1 MKTPLTWRK
10 ATAAAVAA
18 IVSIGSAGIAVAA
31 TNSSIGSSVAG
42 SSFNL
47 TIGSS
52 VTGSSKP
59 QPEEQQG
66 FDLQSHRGG
75 RGEYTE
81 ESRKAFEESLK
92 MGVSTLELDIVLAED
107 GTPVVWHDPEIQAD
121 KCTDTKPATE
131 NDPEF
136 PYVGKLVHELNWKQL
151 QTLNC
156 NKVLKGF
163 PEAKAE
169 KSNKLLQLQDV
180 FDIAAAD
187 PQMRFNIETKIE
199 AENRE
204 KSATPQ
210 EFVDAILPVVRHN
223 KATSRTTIQ
232 SFDWRSL
239 PLVRKAQPDISL
251 ALLYDATT
259 WKSGSQWI
267 GDVDYDK
274 LGGDVNKAATQMGA
288 EILSPDYKLV
298 TPENVASAHA
308 AGLQVLPWTV
318 NEKSD
323 MQAMVDAKVDGL
335 ITDYPTRGLEVVK
348 KNKLQV
354 L

>member
-1 MKTPLTWRK
+1 MKTSLTWRK
-10 ATAAAVAA
+10 TAAAAVAA
-18 IVSIGSAGIAVAA
+18 IVSLGSAGTAVAA
-31 TNSSIGSSVAG
+31 QGSIAG
-42 SSFNL
+42 SSFSF
-47 TIGSS
+47 GSS
-52 VTGSSKP
+52 IAGSSKP
-59 QPEEQQG
+59 EPAKPQG

-81 ESRKAFEESLK
+81 ESRKAFEESVK
-92 MGVSTLELDIVLAED
+92 MGVSTLELDIVMAED
-107 GTPVVWHDPEIQAD
+107 GTPVVWHDPVIQAE

-136 PYVGKLVHELNWKQL
+136 PYVGKLIHELNWKQL

-156 NKVLKGF
+156 NKVLKDF
-163 PEAKAE
+163 PDAKAE
-169 KSNKLLQLQDV
+169 EENKLLQLQDV

-199 AENRE
+199 AEEPE
-204 KSATPQ
+204 KSAEPQ
-210 EFVDAILPVVRHN
+210 EFVDAILPVVRAN

-251 ALLYDATT
+251 ALLYSAKT
-259 WKSGSQWI
+259 WASGSKWT

-274 LGGDVNKAATQMGA
+274 VGGDVNKAATQLGA
-288 EILSPDYKLV
+288 EILSPEYKLV
-298 TPENVASAHA
+298 TPENVASAHE

-318 NEKSD
+318 NEKPD
-323 MQAMVDAKVDGL
+323 MQAVIDAKVDGL
-335 ITDYPTRGLEVVK
+335 ITDYPTRGMEVLK
-348 KNKLQV
+348 ENKRQV

>member
-10 ATAAAVAA
+10 TAAAAVAA
-18 IVSIGSAGIAVAA
+18 IVSLGSAGTAGAA
-31 TNSSIGSSVAG
+31 SNSSVSSSIAG
-42 SSFNL
+42 SSFSF
-47 TIGSS
+47 GSS
-52 VTGSSKP
+52 IAGSSKP
-59 QPEEQQG
+59 EQSKPQG

-81 ESRKAFEESLK
+81 ESRKAFEESVK

-107 GTPVVWHDPEIQAD
+107 GTPVVWHDPAIQAD

-156 NKVLKGF
+156 NKVLKDF
-163 PEAKAE
+163 PDAKAE
-169 KSNKLLQLQDV
+169 EENKLLQLQDV
-180 FDIAAAD
+180 FEIAAAD

-199 AENRE
+199 AEE
-204 KSATPQ
+204 PDKSAEPQ
-210 EFVDAILPVVRHN
+210 EFVDAILPVVRAN

-274 LGGDVNKAATQMGA
+274 VGGNVNKAATQLGA
-288 EILSPDYKLV
+288 EILSPEYKLV
-298 TPENVASAHA
+298 TPESVASAHE

-318 NEKSD
+318 NEKPD
-323 MQAMVDAKVDGL
+323 MQAVIDAKVDGL
-335 ITDYPTRGLEVVK
+335 ITDYPTRGMEVLK
-348 KNKLQV
+348 ENKLQV

>member
-10 ATAAAVAA
+10 TATAAVAA
-18 IVSIGSAGIAVAA
+18 IVSLGSAGTAVAA
-31 TNSSIGSSVAG
+31 QGSIAG
-42 SSFNL
+42 SSFSF
-47 TIGSS
+47 GSS
-52 VTGSSKP
+52 IAGSSQP
-59 QPEEQQG
+59 QPKEPQR

-81 ESRKAFEESLK
+81 ESRKAFEESVK

-156 NKVLKGF
+156 NKVLKDF
-163 PEAKAE
+163 PDAKAE
-169 KSNKLLQLQDV
+169 EENKLLQLQDV

-199 AENRE
+199 AEERE
-204 KSATPQ
+204 KSAEPK
-210 EFVDAILPVVRHN
+210 EFVDAILPVVRAN

-239 PLVRKAQPDISL
+239 PLVREAQPDISL

-274 LGGDVNKAATQMGA
+274 VGGDVNKAAKQLGA
-288 EILSPDYKLV
+288 EILSPHYKLV
-298 TPENVASAHA
+298 TPENVASAHEA
-308 AGLQVLPWTV
+308 DLQVLPWTV
-318 NEKSD
+318 NEKPD
-323 MQAMVDAKVDGL
+323 MQAMIDAKVDGL
-335 ITDYPTRGLEVVK
+335 ITDYPTRGMEVLK
-348 KNKLQV
+348 ENKRQV

>member
-1 MKTPLTWRK
+1 MKTSLTWRK
-10 ATAAAVAA
+10 TAAAAVAA
-18 IVSIGSAGIAVAA
+18 IVSLGSAGTAGAA
-31 TNSSIGSSVAG
+31 SNSSVSSSIA
-42 SSFNL
+42 
-47 TIGSS
+47 
-52 VTGSSKP
+52 GSSKP
-59 QPEEQQG
+59 EQSKPQG

-81 ESRKAFEESLK
+81 ESRKAFEESVK
-92 MGVSTLELDIVLAED
+92 MGLSTLELDIVLAED
-107 GTPVVWHDPEIQAD
+107 GTPVVWHDPAIQAD

-156 NKVLKGF
+156 NKVLKDF
-163 PEAKAE
+163 PDAKAE
-169 KSNKLLQLQDV
+169 EENKLLQLQDV
-180 FDIAAAD
+180 FEIAAAD

-199 AENRE
+199 AEE
-204 KSATPQ
+204 PDKSAEPQ
-210 EFVDAILPVVRHN
+210 EFVDAILPVVRAN

-274 LGGDVNKAATQMGA
+274 VGGNVNKAATQLGA
-288 EILSPDYKLV
+288 EILSPHYELV
-298 TPENVASAHA
+298 TPESVASAHE

-318 NEKSD
+318 NKKPD
-323 MQAMVDAKVDGL
+323 MQAMIDAKVDGL
-335 ITDYPTRGLEVVK
+335 ITDYPTRGMEVLK
-348 KNKLQV
+348 ENKRQV

>member
-1 MKTPLTWRK
+1 MKTSLTWRK
-10 ATAAAVAA
+10 TAAAAVAA
-18 IVSIGSAGIAVAA
+18 IVSLGSAGTAA
-31 TNSSIGSSVAG
+31 AAQGSIAG
-42 SSFNL
+42 SSFSF
-47 TIGSS
+47 GSS
-52 VTGSSKP
+52 IAGSSKP
-59 QPEEQQG
+59 EQSKPQG

-81 ESRKAFEESLK
+81 ESRKAFEESVK

-107 GTPVVWHDPEIQAD
+107 GTPVVWHDPAIQAD

-156 NKVLKGF
+156 NKVLKDY
-163 PEAKAE
+163 PDAKAE
-169 KSNKLLQLQDV
+169 KTNKLLQLQDV

-199 AENRE
+199 AEDRQ

-210 EFVDAILPVVRHN
+210 EFVDAILPVVRAN

-259 WKSGSQWI
+259 WKSSSKWI

-274 LGGDVNKAATQMGA
+274 LGGDVNKAAKQLGA

-318 NEKSD
+318 NEESD

-335 ITDYPTRGLEVVK
+335 ITDYPTRGLDVVK

>member
-10 ATAAAVAA
+10 TAAAAVAA
-18 IVSIGSAGIAVAA
+18 FVSLGSAGTAVAA
-31 TNSSIGSSVAG
+31 TSSTVGSSIAG
-42 SSFNL
+42 SSFNFN
-47 TIGSS
+47 IGSS
-52 VTGSSKP
+52 IAGSSKS
-59 QPEEQQG
+59 QPKEPQG

-81 ESRKAFEESLK
+81 ESRKAFEESVK
-92 MGVSTLELDIVLAED
+92 MDVSTLELDIVLAED

-156 NKVLKGF
+156 NKVLKDY
-163 PEAKAE
+163 PDAKAE
-169 KSNKLLQLQDV
+169 KTNKLLQLQDV
-180 FDIAAAD
+180 FDIAATD

-199 AENRE
+199 AEDRQ

-210 EFVDAILPVVRHN
+210 DFVDAILPVVRAN

>member
-1 MKTPLTWRK
+1 MKTSLTWRK
-10 ATAAAVAA
+10 TAAAAVAA
-18 IVSIGSAGIAVAA
+18 IVSLGSAGTAVAA
-31 TNSSIGSSVAG
+31 QGSIAG
-42 SSFNL
+42 SSFSF
-47 TIGSS
+47 GSS
-52 VTGSSKP
+52 IAGSSKP
-59 QPEEQQG
+59 QPKEPQG

-81 ESRKAFEESLK
+81 QSRKAFEESVK

-107 GTPVVWHDPEIQAD
+107 GTPVVWHDPVIQAE

-136 PYVGKLVHELNWKQL
+136 PYVGKLIHELNWKQL

-156 NKVLKGF
+156 NKVLKDF
-163 PEAKAE
+163 PDAKAE
-169 KSNKLLQLQDV
+169 EENKLLQLQDV

-199 AENRE
+199 AEEPE
-204 KSATPQ
+204 KSAEPQ
-210 EFVDAILPVVRHN
+210 EFVDAILPVVRAN

-251 ALLYDATT
+251 ALLYSAKT
-259 WKSGSQWI
+259 WASGSKWT
-267 GDVDYDK
+267 GDVDYDQV
-274 LGGDVNKAATQMGA
+274 GGDVNKAATQLGA
-288 EILSPDYKLV
+288 EILSPEYKLA
-298 TPENVASAHA
+298 TPENVASAHE

-318 NEKSD
+318 NEKPD
-323 MQAMVDAKVDGL
+323 MQAVIDAKVDGL
-335 ITDYPTRGLEVVK
+335 ITDYPTRGMEVLK
-348 KNKLQV
+348 ENKLQV

>member
-1 MKTPLTWRK
+1 MKTSLTWRK
-10 ATAAAVAA
+10 TAAAAVAA
-18 IVSIGSAGIAVAA
+18 IVSLGSAGTAGAA
-31 TNSSIGSSVAG
+31 SNFSVGSSIAG

-52 VTGSSKP
+52 TTP
-59 QPEEQQG
+59 QPEEEQG

-75 RGEYTE
+75 RGEHTE
-81 ESRKAFEESLK
+81 QSRKAFEESVK
-92 MGVSTLELDIVLAED
+92 MGVSTLELDIVMAED
-107 GTPVVWHDPEIQAD
+107 GTPVVWHDPVIQAD

-131 NDPEF
+131 NDSEF

-156 NKVLKGF
+156 NKVLKDF
-163 PEAKAE
+163 PDAKAE
-169 KSNKLLQLQDV
+169 EENKLLQLQDV
-180 FDIAAAD
+180 FEIAAAD

-199 AENRE
+199 AEDRE
-204 KSATPQ
+204 ESATPQ
-210 EFVDAILPVVRHN
+210 EFVDAILPVVRAN

-251 ALLYDATT
+251 ALLYSAKT
-259 WKSGSQWI
+259 WASGSKWT

-274 LGGDVNKAATQMGA
+274 VDGNVNKAATQLGA
-288 EILSPDYKLV
+288 EILSPHYKLV
-298 TPENVASAHA
+298 TPENVASAHE

-318 NEKSD
+318 NEKPD
-323 MQAMVDAKVDGL
+323 MQAVIDAKVDGL
-335 ITDYPTRGLEVVK
+335 ITDYPTRGMEVLK
-348 KNKLQV
+348 ENKLQV

>member
-1 MKTPLTWRK
+1 MKTSLTWRK
-10 ATAAAVAA
+10 TAAAAVAA
-18 IVSIGSAGIAVAA
+18 IVSLGSAGTAGAA
-31 TNSSIGSSVAG
+31 SNSSVSSSIAG

-52 VTGSSKP
+52 TTP
-59 QPEEQQG
+59 QPEEEQG

-81 ESRKAFEESLK
+81 ESRKAFEESVK
-92 MGVSTLELDIVLAED
+92 MGVSTLELDIVMAED
-107 GTPVVWHDPEIQAD
+107 GTPVVWHDPVIQTD

-156 NKVLKGF
+156 NKVLKDF
-163 PEAKAE
+163 PDAKAE
-169 KSNKLLQLQDV
+169 EENKLLQLQDV
-180 FDIAAAD
+180 FDIAATD
-187 PQMRFNIETKIE
+187 PQMHFNIETKIE
-199 AENRE
+199 AEE
-204 KSATPQ
+204 PDKSAEPQ
-210 EFVDAILPVVRHN
+210 EFVDAILPVVRAN

-274 LGGDVNKAATQMGA
+274 VGGNVNKAATQLGA
-288 EILSPDYKLV
+288 EILSPHYKLV
-298 TPENVASAHA
+298 TPESVASAHE

-318 NEKSD
+318 NKKPD
-323 MQAMVDAKVDGL
+323 MQAMIDAKVDGL
-335 ITDYPTRGLEVVK
+335 ITDYPTRGMEVLK
-348 KNKLQV
+348 ENKRQV

>member
-1 MKTPLTWRK
+1 MKTSLTWRK
-10 ATAAAVAA
+10 TAAAAVAA
-18 IVSIGSAGIAVAA
+18 IVSLGSAGTAA
-31 TNSSIGSSVAG
+31 AAQGSIAG
-42 SSFNL
+42 SSFSF
-47 TIGSS
+47 GSS
-52 VTGSSKP
+52 IAGSSKP
-59 QPEEQQG
+59 EQSKPQG

-81 ESRKAFEESLK
+81 ESRKAFEESVK

-107 GTPVVWHDPEIQAD
+107 GTPVVWHDPAIQAD

-156 NKVLKGF
+156 NKVLKDY
-163 PEAKAE
+163 PDAKAE
-169 KSNKLLQLQDV
+169 KTNKLLQLQDV

-199 AENRE
+199 AEDRQ

-210 EFVDAILPVVRHN
+210 EFVDAILPVVRAN

-232 SFDWRSL
+232 SFDWHSL

-259 WKSGSQWI
+259 WKSSSKWI

-274 LGGDVNKAATQMGA
+274 LGGDVNKAAKQLGA

-318 NEKSD
+318 NEESD

-335 ITDYPTRGLEVVK
+335 ITDYPTRGLDVVK

>member
-1 MKTPLTWRK
+1 MKTPLNWRK
-10 ATAAAVAA
+10 TAAAAVAA
-18 IVSIGSAGIAVAA
+18 IVSLGSAGTAVAA
-31 TNSSIGSSVAG
+31 QGSIAG
-42 SSFNL
+42 SSFSF
-47 TIGSS
+47 GSS
-52 VTGSSKP
+52 IAGSSQP
-59 QPEEQQG
+59 QPSKPEG

-81 ESRKAFEESLK
+81 QSHKAFEESVK
-92 MGVSTLELDIVLAED
+92 MGVSTLELDIVMAED
-107 GTPVVWHDPEIQAD
+107 GTPVVWHDPVIQAE

-136 PYVGKLVHELNWKQL
+136 PYVGKLIHELNWKQL

-156 NKVLKGF
+156 NKVLKDF
-163 PEAKAE
+163 PDAKAE
-169 KSNKLLQLQDV
+169 EENKLLQLQDV

-199 AENRE
+199 AEEPE
-204 KSATPQ
+204 KSAEPQ
-210 EFVDAILPVVRHN
+210 EFVDAILPVVRAN

-251 ALLYDATT
+251 ALLYSAKT
-259 WKSGSQWI
+259 WASGSKWT

-274 LGGDVNKAATQMGA
+274 VGGDVNKAATQLGA
-288 EILSPDYKLV
+288 EILSPEYKLV
-298 TPENVASAHA
+298 TPENVASAHE

-318 NEKSD
+318 NEKPD
-323 MQAMVDAKVDGL
+323 MQAVIDAKVDGL
-335 ITDYPTRGLEVVK
+335 ITDYPTRGMEVLK
-348 KNKLQV
+348 ENKRQV

>member
-1 MKTPLTWRK
+1 MKTSLTWRK
-10 ATAAAVAA
+10 TAAAAVAA
-18 IVSIGSAGIAVAA
+18 IVSLGSAGTAGAA
-31 TNSSIGSSVAG
+31 SNSSVSSSIAG
-42 SSFNL
+42 SSFGF
-47 TIGSS
+47 GSS
-52 VTGSSKP
+52 IAGSSKP
-59 QPEEQQG
+59 EQSKPQG

-81 ESRKAFEESLK
+81 ESRKAFEESVK
-92 MGVSTLELDIVLAED
+92 MGVSTLELDIVMAED
-107 GTPVVWHDPEIQAD
+107 GTPVVWHDPAIQAD

-156 NKVLKGF
+156 NKVLKDF
-163 PEAKAE
+163 PDAKAE
-169 KSNKLLQLQDV
+169 EENKLLQLQDV
-180 FDIAAAD
+180 FEIAAAD
-187 PQMRFNIETKIE
+187 PQMHFNIETKIE
-199 AENRE
+199 AEE
-204 KSATPQ
+204 PDKSAEPQ
-210 EFVDAILPVVRHN
+210 EFVDAILPVVRAN

-251 ALLYDATT
+251 ALLYNATT

-274 LGGDVNKAATQMGA
+274 VGGNVNKAATQLGA
-288 EILSPDYKLV
+288 EILSPHYKLV
-298 TPENVASAHA
+298 TPESVASAHE

-318 NEKSD
+318 NEKPD
-323 MQAMVDAKVDGL
+323 MQAVIDAKVDGL
-335 ITDYPTRGLEVVK
+335 ITDYPTRGMEVLK
-348 KNKLQV
+348 ENKRQV

>member
-10 ATAAAVAA
+10 TAAAAVAA
-18 IVSIGSAGIAVAA
+18 IVSLGSAGTAVAA
-31 TNSSIGSSVAG
+31 TNSSVGSSIAG

-52 VTGSSKP
+52 TTP
-59 QPEEQQG
+59 QPEEEQG

-81 ESRKAFEESLK
+81 ESRKAFEESVK

-136 PYVGKLVHELNWKQL
+136 PYVGKLIHELNWKQL

-156 NKVLKGF
+156 NKVLKDF
-163 PEAKAE
+163 PDAKAE
-169 KSNKLLQLQDV
+169 EENKLLQLQDV

-199 AENRE
+199 AEDRE
-204 KSATPQ
+204 KSAEPK
-210 EFVDAILPVVRHN
+210 EFVDAILPVVRAN

-251 ALLYDATT
+251 ALLYSAKT
-259 WKSGSQWI
+259 WASGSKWI

-274 LGGDVNKAATQMGA
+274 VGGDVNKAAKQLGA
-288 EILSPDYKLV
+288 EILSPHYKLV
-298 TPENVASAHA
+298 TPENVASAHEA
-308 AGLQVLPWTV
+308 DLQVLPWTV
-318 NEKSD
+318 NEKPD
-323 MQAMVDAKVDGL
+323 MQAMIDAKVDGL
-335 ITDYPTRGLEVVK
+335 ITDYPTRGMEVLK
-348 KNKLQV
+348 ENKRQV

>member
-1 MKTPLTWRK
+1 MKTSLTWRK
-10 ATAAAVAA
+10 TAAAAVAA
-18 IVSIGSAGIAVAA
+18 IVSLGSAGTAVAA
-31 TNSSIGSSVAG
+31 QGSIAG
-42 SSFNL
+42 SSFSF
-47 TIGSS
+47 GSS
-52 VTGSSKP
+52 IAGSSQP
-59 QPEEQQG
+59 QPKEPQG

-81 ESRKAFEESLK
+81 QSRKAFEESVK
-92 MGVSTLELDIVLAED
+92 MGVSTLELDIVMAED
-107 GTPVVWHDPEIQAD
+107 GTPVVWHDPVIQDD

-136 PYVGKLVHELNWKQL
+136 PYVGKLIHELNWKQL

-156 NKVLKGF
+156 NKVLKDF
-163 PEAKAE
+163 PDAKAE
-169 KSNKLLQLQDV
+169 EENKLLQLQDV

-199 AENRE
+199 AEEPE
-204 KSATPQ
+204 KSAEPQ
-210 EFVDAILPVVRHN
+210 EFVDAILPVVRAN

-251 ALLYDATT
+251 ALLYSAKT
-259 WKSGSQWI
+259 WASGSKWT

-274 LGGDVNKAATQMGA
+274 VGGDVNKAATQLGA
-288 EILSPDYKLV
+288 EFLSPHYKLV
-298 TPENVASAHA
+298 TPESVASAHE

-318 NEKSD
+318 NEKPD
-323 MQAMVDAKVDGL
+323 MQAMIDAKVDGL
-335 ITDYPTRGLEVVK
+335 ITDYPTRGMEVLK
-348 KNKLQV
+348 ENKLQV

>member
-10 ATAAAVAA
+10 TAAAAVAA
-18 IVSIGSAGIAVAA
+18 IVSLGSAGTAA
-31 TNSSIGSSVAG
+31 AAQGSIAG
-42 SSFNL
+42 SSFSF
-47 TIGSS
+47 GSS
-52 VTGSSKP
+52 IAGSSKP
-59 QPEEQQG
+59 QPNEPQG

-75 RGEYTE
+75 RGEFTE
-81 ESRKAFEESLK
+81 ESRKAFEESVK
-92 MGVSTLELDIVLAED
+92 MGVSTLELDIVMAED

-156 NKVLKGF
+156 NKVLKDF
-163 PEAKAE
+163 PDAKAE
-169 KSNKLLQLQDV
+169 EENKLLQLQDV
-180 FDIAAAD
+180 FDIAATD

-199 AENRE
+199 AEDRE
-204 KSATPQ
+204 KSAEPK
-210 EFVDAILPVVRHN
+210 EFVDAILPVVRAN

-239 PLVRKAQPDISL
+239 PLVREAQPDISL

-267 GDVDYDK
+267 GDIDYDK
-274 LGGDVNKAATQMGA
+274 VGGDVNKAATQLGA
-288 EILSPDYKLV
+288 EILSPHYKLV
-298 TPENVASAHA
+298 TPENVASAHEA
-308 AGLQVLPWTV
+308 DLQVLPWTV
-318 NEKSD
+318 NEKPD
-323 MQAMVDAKVDGL
+323 MQAVIDAKVDGL
-335 ITDYPTRGLEVVK
+335 ITDYPTRGMEVLK
-348 KNKLQV
+348 ENKLQV

>member
-1 MKTPLTWRK
+1 M
-10 ATAAAVAA
+10 
-18 IVSIGSAGIAVAA
+18 
-31 TNSSIGSSVAG
+31 
-42 SSFNL
+42 
-47 TIGSS
+47 
-52 VTGSSKP
+52 
-59 QPEEQQG
+59 
-66 FDLQSHRGG
+66 
-75 RGEYTE
+75 
-81 ESRKAFEESLK
+81 
-92 MGVSTLELDIVLAED
+92 
-107 GTPVVWHDPEIQAD
+107 
-121 KCTDTKPATE
+121 
-131 NDPEF
+131 
-136 PYVGKLVHELNWKQL
+136 
-151 QTLNC
+151 
-156 NKVLKGF
+156 
-163 PEAKAE
+163 
-169 KSNKLLQLQDV
+169 
-180 FDIAAAD
+180 
-187 PQMRFNIETKIE
+187 
-199 AENRE
+199 
-204 KSATPQ
+204 
-210 EFVDAILPVVRHN
+210 
-223 KATSRTTIQ
+223 
-232 SFDWRSL
+232 
-239 PLVRKAQPDISL
+239 RKAQPDISL

>member
-1 MKTPLTWRK
+1 MKTSLTWRK
-10 ATAAAVAA
+10 TAAAAVAA
-18 IVSIGSAGIAVAA
+18 IVSLGSAGTAVAA
-31 TNSSIGSSVAG
+31 QGSIAG
-42 SSFNL
+42 SSFSF
-47 TIGSS
+47 GSS
-52 VTGSSKP
+52 IAGSSQP
-59 QPEEQQG
+59 QPSKPEG

-81 ESRKAFEESLK
+81 QSRKAFEESVK
-92 MGVSTLELDIVLAED
+92 MGVSTLELDIVMAED
-107 GTPVVWHDPEIQAD
+107 GTPVVWHDPVIQAE

-136 PYVGKLVHELNWKQL
+136 PYVGKLIHELNWKQL

-156 NKVLKGF
+156 NKVLKDF
-163 PEAKAE
+163 PDAKAE
-169 KSNKLLQLQDV
+169 EENKLLQLQDV

-199 AENRE
+199 AEEPE
-204 KSATPQ
+204 KSAEPQ
-210 EFVDAILPVVRHN
+210 EFVDAILPVVRAN

-259 WKSGSQWI
+259 WKSGSKWI

-274 LGGDVNKAATQMGA
+274 VGGDVNKAATQLGA
-288 EILSPDYKLV
+288 EILSPHYKLV
-298 TPENVASAHA
+298 TPESVASAHE

-318 NEKSD
+318 NEKPD
-323 MQAMVDAKVDGL
+323 MQAVIDAKVDGL
-335 ITDYPTRGLEVVK
+335 ITDYPTRGMEVLK
-348 KNKLQV
+348 ENKRQV

>member
-1 MKTPLTWRK
+1 MKTSLTWRK
-10 ATAAAVAA
+10 TAAAAVAA
-18 IVSIGSAGIAVAA
+18 IVSLGSAGTAGAA
-31 TNSSIGSSVAG
+31 SNSSVSSSIAG
-42 SSFNL
+42 SSFSF
-47 TIGSS
+47 GSS
-52 VTGSSKP
+52 IAGSSKP
-59 QPEEQQG
+59 EQSKPQG

-81 ESRKAFEESLK
+81 ESRKAFEESVK

-107 GTPVVWHDPEIQAD
+107 GTPVVWHDPAIQAD

-136 PYVGKLVHELNWKQL
+136 PYVGKLIHELNWKQL

-156 NKVLKGF
+156 NKVLKDF
-163 PEAKAE
+163 PDAKAE
-169 KSNKLLQLQDV
+169 EENKLLQLQDV
-180 FDIAAAD
+180 FEIAAAD

-199 AENRE
+199 AEE
-204 KSATPQ
+204 PDKSAEPQ
-210 EFVDAILPVVRHN
+210 EFVNAILPVVRTN

-274 LGGDVNKAATQMGA
+274 VGGNVNKAATQLGA
-288 EILSPDYKLV
+288 EILSPHYKLV
-298 TPENVASAHA
+298 TPESVASAHE

-318 NEKSD
+318 NKKPD
-323 MQAMVDAKVDGL
+323 MQAMIDAKVDGL
-335 ITDYPTRGLEVVK
+335 ITDYPTRGMEVLK
-348 KNKLQV
+348 ENKLQV

>member
-1 MKTPLTWRK
+1 MKTSLTWRK
-10 ATAAAVAA
+10 TAAAAVAA
-18 IVSIGSAGIAVAA
+18 IVSLGSAGTAVAA
-31 TNSSIGSSVAG
+31 QGSIAG
-42 SSFNL
+42 SSFSF
-47 TIGSS
+47 GSS
-52 VTGSSKP
+52 IAGSSQP
-59 QPEEQQG
+59 QPKEPQG

-81 ESRKAFEESLK
+81 QSRKAFEESVK
-92 MGVSTLELDIVLAED
+92 MGVSTLELDIVMAED
-107 GTPVVWHDPEIQAD
+107 GTPVVWHDPVIQDD

-131 NDPEF
+131 DDPEF

-156 NKVLKGF
+156 NKVLKDF
-163 PEAKAE
+163 PDAKAE
-169 KSNKLLQLQDV
+169 EENKLLQLQDV
-180 FDIAAAD
+180 FEIAAAD

-199 AENRE
+199 AEEPE
-204 KSATPQ
+204 KSAEPQ
-210 EFVDAILPVVRHN
+210 EFVDAILPVVRAN

-251 ALLYDATT
+251 ALLYSAKT
-259 WKSGSQWI
+259 WASGSKWT

-274 LGGDVNKAATQMGA
+274 VGGDVNKAATQLGA
-288 EILSPDYKLV
+288 EILSPEYKLV
-298 TPENVASAHA
+298 TPENVASAHE

-318 NEKSD
+318 NEKPD
-323 MQAMVDAKVDGL
+323 MQAVIDAKVDGL
-335 ITDYPTRGLEVVK
+335 ITDYPTRGMEVLK
-348 KNKLQV
+348 ENKRQV

>member
-10 ATAAAVAA
+10 TAAAAVAA
-18 IVSIGSAGIAVAA
+18 FVSLGSAGTAVAA
-31 TNSSIGSSVAG
+31 TNSTVGSSIAG
-42 SSFNL
+42 SSFNFN
-47 TIGSS
+47 IGSS
-52 VTGSSKP
+52 IAGSSKP
-59 QPEEQQG
+59 QPKEPKG

-81 ESRKAFEESLK
+81 ESRKAFEESVK
-92 MGVSTLELDIVLAED
+92 MNVSTLELDIVLAED

-156 NKVLKGF
+156 NKVLKDY
-163 PEAKAE
+163 PDAKAE
-169 KSNKLLQLQDV
+169 KTNKLLQLQDV
-180 FDIAAAD
+180 FDIAATD

-199 AENRE
+199 AEDRQ

-210 EFVDAILPVVRHN
+210 EFVDAILPVVRAN

-318 NEKSD
+318 NKESD

>member
-1 MKTPLTWRK
+1 MKTSLTWRK
-10 ATAAAVAA
+10 TAAAAVAA
-18 IVSIGSAGIAVAA
+18 IVSLSSAGTAVAA
-31 TNSSIGSSVAG
+31 QGSIAG
-42 SSFNL
+42 SSFSF
-47 TIGSS
+47 GSS
-52 VTGSSKP
+52 IAGSSKP
-59 QPEEQQG
+59 EQSKPQG

-81 ESRKAFEESLK
+81 ESRKAFEESVK
-92 MGVSTLELDIVLAED
+92 MGVSTLELDIVMAED
-107 GTPVVWHDPEIQAD
+107 GTPVVWHDPAIQID

-156 NKVLKGF
+156 NKVLKDF
-163 PEAKAE
+163 PDAKAE
-169 KSNKLLQLQDV
+169 EENKLLQLQDV
-180 FDIAAAD
+180 FEIAAAD

-199 AENRE
+199 AEE
-204 KSATPQ
+204 PDKSAEPQ
-210 EFVDAILPVVRHN
+210 EFVDAILPVVRAN

-274 LGGDVNKAATQMGA
+274 VGGNVNKAATQLGA
-288 EILSPDYKLV
+288 EILSPHYKLV
-298 TPENVASAHA
+298 TPESVASAHK

-318 NEKSD
+318 NKKPD
-323 MQAMVDAKVDGL
+323 MQAMIDAKVDGL
-335 ITDYPTRGLEVVK
+335 ITDYPTRGMEVLK
-348 KNKLQV
+348 ENKRQV

>member
-18 IVSIGSAGIAVAA
+18 IVSIGSAGTAVAA

-59 QPEEQQG
+59 QPEEQG

-136 PYVGKLVHELNWKQL
+136 PYVGKLVHELNWNQL

-199 AENRE
+199 AEDRE

-259 WKSGSQWI
+259 WKSGSKWI

-274 LGGDVNKAATQMGA
+274 LGGDVNKAAKQLGA

-318 NEKSD
+318 NEESD

-335 ITDYPTRGLEVVK
+335 ITDCPTRGLDVVK

>member
-1 MKTPLTWRK
+1 MKTPLNWRK
-10 ATAAAVAA
+10 TAAAAVAA
-18 IVSIGSAGIAVAA
+18 IVSLGSAGTAVAA
-31 TNSSIGSSVAG
+31 QGSIAG
-42 SSFNL
+42 SSFSF
-47 TIGSS
+47 GSS
-52 VTGSSKP
+52 IAGSSKH
-59 QPEEQQG
+59 QPKEPQG

-81 ESRKAFEESLK
+81 QSRKAFEESVK

-156 NKVLKGF
+156 NKVLKDF
-163 PEAKAE
+163 PDAKAE
-169 KSNKLLQLQDV
+169 ETNKLLQLQDV

-199 AENRE
+199 AEE
-204 KSATPQ
+204 PDKSATPQ
-210 EFVDAILPVVRHN
+210 EFVDAILPVVRAN

-274 LGGDVNKAATQMGA
+274 VDGNVNKAATQLGA
-288 EILSPDYKLV
+288 EILSPHYKLV
-298 TPENVASAHA
+298 TLENVASAHE

-318 NEKSD
+318 NEKPD
-323 MQAMVDAKVDGL
+323 MQAVIDAKVDGL
-335 ITDYPTRGLEVVK
+335 ITDYPTRGMEVLK
-348 KNKLQV
+348 ENKLHV

>member
-1 MKTPLTWRK
+1 MKTSLTWRK
-10 ATAAAVAA
+10 TATAAVAA
-18 IVSIGSAGIAVAA
+18 IVSLGSAGTAA
-31 TNSSIGSSVAG
+31 AAGNSSVGSSIAG

-52 VTGSSKP
+52 ATP
-59 QPEEQQG
+59 QPEEEQG

-75 RGEYTE
+75 RGEHTE
-81 ESRKAFEESLK
+81 QSRKAFEESVK
-92 MGVSTLELDIVLAED
+92 MGVSTLELDIVMAED
-107 GTPVVWHDPEIQAD
+107 GTPVVWHDPVIQAD

-156 NKVLKGF
+156 NKVLKDF
-163 PEAKAE
+163 PDAKAE
-169 KSNKLLQLQDV
+169 EENKLLQLQDV
-180 FDIAAAD
+180 FEIAATD

-199 AENRE
+199 AEDRE

-210 EFVDAILPVVRHN
+210 EFVDAILPVVRAN

-251 ALLYDATT
+251 ALLYSAKT
-259 WKSGSQWI
+259 WASGSKWT
-267 GDVDYDK
+267 GDVDYDQV
-274 LGGDVNKAATQMGA
+274 GGDVNKAATQLGA
-288 EILSPDYKLV
+288 EILSPHYKLV
-298 TPENVASAHA
+298 TPESVASAHE

-318 NEKSD
+318 NEKPD
-323 MQAMVDAKVDGL
+323 MQAVIDAKVDGL
-335 ITDYPTRGLEVVK
+335 ITDYPTRGMEVLK
-348 KNKLQV
+348 ENKLQV

>member
-10 ATAAAVAA
+10 TAAAAVAA
-18 IVSIGSAGIAVAA
+18 IVSLGSASTAVAA
-31 TNSSIGSSVAG
+31 TNSTVGSSIAG
-42 SSFNL
+42 SSFNFN
-47 TIGSS
+47 IGSS
-52 VTGSSKP
+52 IAGSSKP
-59 QPEEQQG
+59 QPKEPQG

-81 ESRKAFEESLK
+81 ESRKAFEESVK
-92 MGVSTLELDIVLAED
+92 MDVSTLELDIVLAED

-121 KCTDTKPATE
+121 KCTDAKPATE

-156 NKVLKGF
+156 NKVLKDY
-163 PEAKAE
+163 PDAKAE
-169 KSNKLLQLQDV
+169 KTNKLLQLQDV
-180 FDIAAAD
+180 FDIAATD

-199 AENRE
+199 AENRQ

-210 EFVDAILPVVRHN
+210 EFVDAILPVVRAN

>member
-10 ATAAAVAA
+10 TAAAAVAA
-18 IVSIGSAGIAVAA
+18 FVSLGSAGTAVAA
-31 TNSSIGSSVAG
+31 TNSTVGSSIAG
-42 SSFNL
+42 SSFNFN
-47 TIGSS
+47 IGSS
-52 VTGSSKP
+52 IAGSSKP
-59 QPEEQQG
+59 QPKEPQG

-81 ESRKAFEESLK
+81 ESRKAFEESVK
-92 MGVSTLELDIVLAED
+92 MDVSTLELDIVLAED
-107 GTPVVWHDPEIQAD
+107 GTPVVWHDPEIQTD

-156 NKVLKGF
+156 NKVLKDY
-163 PEAKAE
+163 PDAKAE
-169 KSNKLLQLQDV
+169 KTNKLLQLQDV
-180 FDIAAAD
+180 FDIAATD

-199 AENRE
+199 AEDRQ

-210 EFVDAILPVVRHN
+210 DFVDAILPVVRAN

-239 PLVRKAQPDISL
+239 PLVHKAQPDISL

>member
-10 ATAAAVAA
+10 TAAAAVAA
-18 IVSIGSAGIAVAA
+18 IVSLGSAGTAVAA
-31 TNSSIGSSVAG
+31 QGSIAG
-42 SSFNL
+42 SSFSF
-47 TIGSS
+47 GSS
-52 VTGSSKP
+52 IAGSSQP
-59 QPEEQQG
+59 QPKEPQG

-81 ESRKAFEESLK
+81 ESRKAFEESVK

-136 PYVGKLVHELNWKQL
+136 PYVGKLFHELNWKQL

-156 NKVLKGF
+156 NKVLKDF
-163 PEAKAE
+163 PDAKAE
-169 KSNKLLQLQDV
+169 EENKLLQLQDV

-199 AENRE
+199 AEDRE
-204 KSATPQ
+204 KSAEPK
-210 EFVDAILPVVRHN
+210 EFVDAILPVVRAN

-239 PLVRKAQPDISL
+239 PLVREAQPDISL

-274 LGGDVNKAATQMGA
+274 VDGDVNKAAKQLGA
-288 EILSPDYKLV
+288 EILSPHYKLV
-298 TPENVASAHA
+298 TPENVASAHES
-308 AGLQVLPWTV
+308 GLQVLPWTV
-318 NEKSD
+318 NEKPD
-323 MQAMVDAKVDGL
+323 MQAMIDAKVDGL
-335 ITDYPTRGLEVVK
+335 ITDYPTRGMEVLK
-348 KNKLQV
+348 ENKRQV

>member
-1 MKTPLTWRK
+1 MKTSLTWRK
-10 ATAAAVAA
+10 TAAAAVAA
-18 IVSIGSAGIAVAA
+18 IVSLGSAGTAVAA
-31 TNSSIGSSVAG
+31 QGSIAG
-42 SSFNL
+42 SSFSF
-47 TIGSS
+47 GSS
-52 VTGSSKP
+52 IAGSSQP
-59 QPEEQQG
+59 QPSKPEG

-81 ESRKAFEESLK
+81 QSRKAFEESVK
-92 MGVSTLELDIVLAED
+92 MGVSTLELDIVMAED
-107 GTPVVWHDPEIQAD
+107 GTPVVWHDPVIQAE

-136 PYVGKLVHELNWKQL
+136 PYVGKLIHELNWKQL

-156 NKVLKGF
+156 NKVLKDF
-163 PEAKAE
+163 PDAKAE
-169 KSNKLLQLQDV
+169 EENKLLQLQDV

-199 AENRE
+199 AEE
-204 KSATPQ
+204 PDKSAEPQ
-210 EFVDAILPVVRHN
+210 EFVDAILPVVRAN

-251 ALLYDATT
+251 ALLYSAKT
-259 WKSGSQWI
+259 WASGSKWT
-267 GDVDYDK
+267 GDVDYDQV
-274 LGGDVNKAATQMGA
+274 GGDVNKAATQLGA
-288 EILSPDYKLV
+288 EILSPEYKLA
-298 TPENVASAHA
+298 TPENVASAHE

-318 NEKSD
+318 NEKPD
-323 MQAMVDAKVDGL
+323 MQAVIDAKVDGL
-335 ITDYPTRGLEVVK
+335 ITDYPTRGMEVLK
-348 KNKLQV
+348 ENKLQV

>member
-1 MKTPLTWRK
+1 MKTSLTWRK
-10 ATAAAVAA
+10 TAAAAVAA
-18 IVSIGSAGIAVAA
+18 IVSLGSAGAA
-31 TNSSIGSSVAG
+31 AAAQGSIAG
-42 SSFNL
+42 SSFNF
-47 TIGSS
+47 GSS
-52 VTGSSKP
+52 IAGSSQP
-59 QPEEQQG
+59 QPSKPEG

-81 ESRKAFEESLK
+81 QSRKAFEESVK
-92 MGVSTLELDIVLAED
+92 MGVSTLELDIVMAED
-107 GTPVVWHDPEIQAD
+107 GTPVVWHDPVIQAE
-121 KCTDTKPATE
+121 KCTGTKPATE

-136 PYVGKLVHELNWKQL
+136 PYVGKLIHELNWKQL

-156 NKVLKGF
+156 NKVLKDF
-163 PEAKAE
+163 PDAKAE
-169 KSNKLLQLQDV
+169 EENKLLQLQDV

-199 AENRE
+199 AEEPE
-204 KSATPQ
+204 KSAEPQ
-210 EFVDAILPVVRHN
+210 EFVDAILPVVRAN

-259 WKSGSQWI
+259 WKSGSKWI

-274 LGGDVNKAATQMGA
+274 VGGDVNKAATQLGA
-288 EILSPDYKLV
+288 EILSPHYKLV
-298 TPENVASAHA
+298 TPESVASAHE

-318 NEKSD
+318 NEKPD
-323 MQAMVDAKVDGL
+323 MQAVIDAKVDGL
-335 ITDYPTRGLEVVK
+335 ITDYPTRGMEVLK
-348 KNKLQV
+348 ENKRQV

>member
-1 MKTPLTWRK
+1 MKTPLNWRK
-10 ATAAAVAA
+10 TAAAAVAA
-18 IVSIGSAGIAVAA
+18 IVSLGSAGTAVAA
-31 TNSSIGSSVAG
+31 QGSIAG
-42 SSFNL
+42 SSFSF
-47 TIGSS
+47 GSS
-52 VTGSSKP
+52 IAGSSKH
-59 QPEEQQG
+59 QPKEPQG

-81 ESRKAFEESLK
+81 QSRKAFEESVK

-156 NKVLKGF
+156 NKVLKDF
-163 PEAKAE
+163 PDAKAE
-169 KSNKLLQLQDV
+169 ETNKLLQLQDV

-199 AENRE
+199 AEE
-204 KSATPQ
+204 PDKSATPQ
-210 EFVDAILPVVRHN
+210 EFVDAILPVVRAN

-274 LGGDVNKAATQMGA
+274 VDGNVNKAATQLGA
-288 EILSPDYKLV
+288 EFLSPHYKLV
-298 TPENVASAHA
+298 TSESVASAHE

-318 NEKSD
+318 NEKPD
-323 MQAMVDAKVDGL
+323 MQAVVDAKVDGL
-335 ITDYPTRGLEVVK
+335 ITDYPTRGMEVLK
-348 KNKLQV
+348 ENKLQV

>member
-1 MKTPLTWRK
+1 MNTSLTWRK
-10 ATAAAVAA
+10 TAAAAVAA
-18 IVSIGSAGIAVAA
+18 IVSLGSASTAVAA
-31 TNSSIGSSVAG
+31 TNSTVGSSIAG
-42 SSFNL
+42 SSFNFN
-47 TIGSS
+47 IGSS
-52 VTGSSKP
+52 IAGSSKP
-59 QPEEQQG
+59 QPQEPRG

-81 ESRKAFEESLK
+81 ESRKAFEESVK
-92 MGVSTLELDIVLAED
+92 MDVSTLELDIVLAED

-156 NKVLKGF
+156 NKVLKDY
-163 PEAKAE
+163 PDAKAE
-169 KSNKLLQLQDV
+169 KTNKLLQLQDV
-180 FDIAAAD
+180 FDIAATD

-199 AENRE
+199 AENRQ

-210 EFVDAILPVVRHN
+210 EFVDAILPVVRAN

>member
-10 ATAAAVAA
+10 TAAAAVAA
-18 IVSIGSAGIAVAA
+18 IVSLGSAGTAVAA
-31 TNSSIGSSVAG
+31 QGSIAG
-42 SSFNL
+42 SSFSF
-47 TIGSS
+47 GSS
-52 VTGSSKP
+52 IAGSSKP
-59 QPEEQQG
+59 QPKEPQG

-81 ESRKAFEESLK
+81 QSRKAFEESVK
-92 MGVSTLELDIVLAED
+92 MGVSTLELDIVMAED

-136 PYVGKLVHELNWKQL
+136 PYVGKLVYELNWKQL

-156 NKVLKGF
+156 NKVLKDF
-163 PEAKAE
+163 PDANAE
-169 KSNKLLQLQDV
+169 EENKLLQLQDV
-180 FDIAAAD
+180 FDIAATD

-199 AENRE
+199 AEERE
-204 KSATPQ
+204 KSAEPQ
-210 EFVDAILPVVRHN
+210 EFVDAILPVVRDN

-239 PLVRKAQPDISL
+239 PLVREAQPDISL

-267 GDVDYDK
+267 GEVDYDK
-274 LGGDVNKAATQMGA
+274 VGGDVNKAATQLGA
-288 EILSPDYKLV
+288 EFLSPHYKLV
-298 TPENVASAHA
+298 TPESVASAHE

-318 NEKSD
+318 NEKPD
-323 MQAMVDAKVDGL
+323 MQAVVDAKVDGL
-335 ITDYPTRGLEVVK
+335 ITDYPTRGMEVLK
-348 KNKLQV
+348 ENKLQV